1 MTTGSKPDSTKP
13 PTPASD
19 WRRFGE
25 GYLPGLLGLEFG
37 EITRGR
43 VTSRLTVRREHMAPN
58 GYLHAATVIA
68 LADTSCGYGTF
79 ASLPD
84 GAQGFTTI
92 ELKANFLGTV
102 REGALACE
110 ATQVHGGRTTQVWDA
125 RVMDESNAR
134 VIALFRCT
142 QILLYPS

>member
-1 MTTGSKPDSTKP
+1 MPLREGVTLELLNQRGTGH
-13 PTPASD
+13 
-19 WRRFGE
+19 
-25 GYLPGLLGLEFG
+25 LPGLVGF
-37 EITRGR
+37 R
-43 VTSRLTVRREHMAPN
+43 VMAFREGQIDAELDIRPDLLAPN

-84 GAQGFTTI
+84 GARGFTTI

-134 VIALFRCT
+134 VIALCRCT